1 MGGTTQIKI
10 NSMRTYTYIFLIQ
23 VFNIGFSYSQTKLE
37 TGNLLNLQ
45 AQHQANIM
53 GNAFIKGDYETFE
66 KYTYPA
72 IVNAMGGKDRMTA
85 ALINSA
91 NDRKAKGM
99 IISSIIVDN
108 PSKIVKSGSE
118 LQCTLQQ
125 HTTIKLNNGTVVAT
139 STLIAISLDGGKNW
153 SFVDTSNK
161 DASTMRKMLPNLST
175 AIIIPPEQQPVY
187 YKE

>member
-1 MGGTTQIKI
+1 MFCIT
-10 NSMRTYTYIFLIQ
+10 MFL
-23 VFNIGFSYSQTKLE
+23 V
-37 TGNLLNLQ
+37 LNVEVGYGQ
-45 AQHQANIM
+45 FIPIVDSPSTANFVRQQANSM

-66 KYTYPA
+66 KYTNPA
-72 IVNAMGGKDRMTA
+72 IVNAMGGKSRMTA
-85 ALINSA
+85 VLVNSA
-91 NDRKAKGM
+91 NDMKAKGM
-99 IISSIIVDN
+99 VISGITVDS
-108 PSKIVKSGSE
+108 PSKIVKSRSE
-118 LQCTLQQ
+118 LQCTLKQ
-125 HTTIKLNNGTVVAT
+125 HTTIKLNNGTVIAT